1 MPETRT
7 LGLQKN
13 SVIMNSTYIPREV
26 LDLAA
31 AEDAKFAATLQSQY
45 DHEHAQ
51 HMSNTEQ
58 QQQNRNRPTQPTQ
71 PQINSFTQAMAS
83 ALLSSGNQTS
93 GNQTSSNDS
102 LQELIQAQ
110 QAYDRQH
117 RRMREQQRL
126 QQAQQLQQIQQ
137 LQQLQQLNQGLQGGS
152 GGQPHPLQQMLS
164 SMGLNVRM
172 QQGGGM
178 RIVSGNRHQHVDP
191 SQMTYEQL
199 LALQQR
205 VGNVNQGASE
215 QRIDQLPTSK
225 YNSGK
230 PTSSNTSSSSSTESS
245 SNDPDQDNTCSICMS
260 EFEDGETI
268 RRLPCFHAYHSS
280 CIDQWLKQ
288 KAQCPVCRADV

>member
-1 MPETRT
+1 
-7 LGLQKN
+7 
-13 SVIMNSTYIPREV
+13 MNSTSFIPREV

-58 QQQNRNRPTQPTQ
+58 QQQNRNRPTPPTQ
-71 PQINSFTQAMAS
+71 PQTGFNSFTQAMAS
-83 ALLSSGNQTS
+83 ALLASGNQTS

-178 RIVSGNRHQHVDP
+178 RIVSGGRHQHVDP

-230 PTSSNTSSSSSTESS
+230 PTSSSTSSSSSTESS
-245 SNDPDQDNTCSICMS
+245 SNDPDPNQDNTCSICMS